1 METKDIPDPLMFGTG
16 ASGDGRHSSGPTWC
30 TRTRRESGR
39 LDVVS
44 NVTGHNQ
51 TAYMLGQSEYSVH
64 SRKVRVMCIGTP

>member
-44 NVTGHNQ
+44 NMTGHNQ
-51 TAYMLGQSEYSVH
+51 TAYMAASI
-64 SRKVRVMCIGTP
+64 RIFRP